1 MIQRVL
7 PQLCLEFSNHQMI
20 PFVLPN
26 VLLIAEDCTT
36 QEFCDLILPELK
48 PVFKIQDPSQVSCF
62 PCHLCLLSNFVQVLT
77 HLSEEWTFKVE
88 IRNSLIDSVN

>member
-1 MIQRVL
+1 MNLPIFPQRVIIQRVL

-48 PVFKIQDPSQVSCF
+48 PVFKIQDPIQVGSF
-62 PCHLCLLSNFVQVLT
+62 LILHVYMYTVDTCHLSR
-77 HLSEEWTFKVE
+77 EWK
-88 IRNSLIDSVN
+88 

>member
-1 MIQRVL
+1 MNLPIFPQRVIIQRVL

-26 VLLIAEDCTT
+26 VLLISEDCTT

-48 PVFKIQDPSQVSCF
+48 PVFKIPDPIQVGSF
-62 PCHLCLLSNFVQVLT
+62 LILHVYMYTVDTCHLSR
-77 HLSEEWTFKVE
+77 EWK
-88 IRNSLIDSVN
+88 

>member
-1 MIQRVL
+1 
-7 PQLCLEFSNHQMI
+7 MI

-48 PVFKIQDPSQVSCF
+48 PVFKIQDPIQVGCF
-62 PCHLCLLSNFVQVLT
+62 LKLSLFTFEHYTCIQYLSSVLGMGIQY
-77 HLSEEWTFKVE
+77 E
-88 IRNSLIDSVN
+88 IRNSL